1 MNKNTYKVLIN
12 GNELVMFHE
21 LEDLTMLIKGM
32 SKYYNEFKININ
44 CTIKKEPE
52 NG

>member
-12 GNELVMFHE
+12 ENEIVTFHD

-44 CTIKKEPE
+44 CTIKKESE

>member
-32 SKYYNEFKININ
+32 SKYYNELKININ
-44 CTIKKEPE
+44 FTIKEKSE

>member
-21 LEDLTMLIKGM
+21 LEDLVMLIKGM
-32 SKYYNEFKININ
+32 SKYYDELKIDIN
-44 CTIKKEPE
+44 CTIKEESE

>member
-12 GNELVMFHE
+12 GNELVTFYE
-21 LEDLTMLIKGM
+21 VEDITMLIKLM
-32 SKYYNEFKININ
+32 SKCYNELKVNIN
-44 CTIKKEPE
+44 FTIKEEPE

>member
-21 LEDLTMLIKGM
+21 LEDLTMFIKGM
-32 SKYYNEFKININ
+32 SKYHAELKIDIN
-44 CTIKKEPE
+44 YTIKEEPE

>member
-21 LEDLTMLIKGM
+21 LEDLTTLIKGM
-32 SKYYNEFKININ
+32 SKYYDEFKIDIN
-44 CTIKKEPE
+44 FTINDKE
-52 NG
+52 

>member
-21 LEDLTMLIKGM
+21 LEDLVMLIKGM
-32 SKYYNEFKININ
+32 SKYYNELKININ
-44 CTIKKEPE
+44 FTINEESE

>member
-21 LEDLTMLIKGM
+21 LEDLTTLIKGM
-32 SKYYNEFKININ
+32 SKYYDEFKIDIN
-44 CTIKKEPE
+44 FTAKEVLE
-52 NG
+52 DE